1 MSKQLLVN
9 LKTFIR
15 QVIPEF
21 SVTSWSQQPS
31 DDKVPS
37 EKLVKNALDSKADSQ
52 HFHNQYLTAL
62 EVDERIEAY
71 IDALKQEYEEQQQ

>member
-1 MSKQLLVN
+1 MTQQLLAN

-21 SVTSWSQQPS
+21 KVTTWSQEPS
-31 DDKVPS
+31 DDKMPS
-37 EKLVKNALDSKADSQ
+37 EKLIKNALDSKADSQ

-71 IDALKQEYEEQQQ
+71 IDALKQEYEENK